1 LGFDLRPLGYR
12 SFSFRAAL
20 SATAAGDGLLQ
31 RMNLFGCERADGA
44 GRQFAE
50 AHRADGDAAELLHL
64 MADAGQQAADFAV
77 TAFVQNHF
85 ENRRTFT
92 PILDSHVLN
101 VRETFGEVNATL
113 KFAER
118 FALDL
123 AGNLY
128 LVNLLDAVTWM
139 REPVREVAIV
149 GHQDEAFA
157 RNVEPADRVDPRRI
171 GRQQVDHT
179 WTSGGVA
186 GRRHDAFG
194 FVYGK
199 VNELRPAQ
207 RFAVDADFLSLRID
221 ASAELRHD
229 LMINLDATFENQLFA
244 FAPTGDA
251 GGRENFLQS
260 LAIDRRCAIAVC
272 IADWTGII
280 ARARRTEPALRR
292 FAFWR
297 LAMRHGNPLTDAA
310 GKLRARVR
318 ISHDMRR

>member
-1 LGFDLRPLGYR
+1 
-12 SFSFRAAL
+12 
-20 SATAAGDGLLQ
+20 
-31 RMNLFGCERADGA
+31 MNLFGCERADGA

-85 ENRRTFT
+85 EDCRAFAPTF
-92 PILDSHVLN
+92 DSHVLG
-101 VRETFGEVNATL
+101 VGKALSQVHTTL
-113 KFAER
+113 ELAEG

-123 AGNLY
+123 AGNLN
-128 LVNLLDAVTWM
+128 LVNLLNSMTWM

-157 RNVEPADRVDPRRI
+157 RNVEPADRVHPLRI
-171 GRQQVDHT
+171 GRQQIDHA
-179 WTSGGVA
+179 WASGGVA
-186 GRRHDAFG
+186 GRRHNAFG

-207 RFAVDADFLSLRID
+207 RFAVDTDFLSLRID
-221 ASAELRHD
+221 ARAELCHY
-229 LMINLDATFENQLFA
+229 LMIYLDATFEDQLFA

-260 LAIDRRCAIAVC
+260 LAIYRRCAIAVY
-272 IADWTGII
+272 IADRAGIV
-280 ARARRTEPALRR
+280 ARARRTEPALRG

-310 GKLRARVR
+310 DKLRARVR
-318 ISHDMRR
+318 ISHDMRRRDVFPGMAP